1 MQEKLI
7 GYIKKHKFIRSFRLR
22 IFLIIVVLGF
32 LICTVLRVSFLNN
45 YFDHELNEMTTEATE
60 QMEIVAKHLGTAGYL
75 QDGLDEIVN
84 AELVQLSTVYDG
96 RVLVIDSNFNII
108 HDTYNLSLGKI
119 MIAKEVMEC
128 FRGNVI
134 SNYDE
139 QRGYIEVAIPIYIL
153 IGQEQIMDANGGP
166 VVDGVILIS
175 ISTNG
180 LIASYEYLQRQLWI
194 IEILILLIVLAIAF
208 VLSILLTK
216 PFRQVTSALNAVA
229 SFEDETPVVSD
240 YIETEEI
247 VEAFNK
253 LRARMKVLDDSRQE
267 FVSNVSHELRTP
279 ITSIKVLA
287 DSLNVQEDAPV
298 EMYKEFMIDIAN
310 EIDREDKIISDL
322 LALVRM
328 DQGKA
333 GLNIEPVNI
342 NEMMELIFKR
352 LGPIAR
358 KNEVDLIFESR
369 RPITA
374 DIDNVKLTLA
384 LTNLIENGIKYNK
397 HPGWVKV
404 VLDADHQYMTVDI
417 TDCGIGIPEDAKA
430 HIYERFYRVD
440 KSHSREIGGTGLG
453 LAITRKIILLHRG
466 SIEVHSVVD
475 EGTTFSVKIPL
486 SYIVS

>member
-1 MQEKLI
+1 MQEKLF
-7 GYIKKHKFIRSFRLR
+7 GFIKKHKFIRSFRLR

-32 LICTVLRVSFLNN
+32 LICSVLRISFLNN
-45 YFDHELNEMTTEATE
+45 YLEHELNGMTEEITE
-60 QMEIVAKHLGTAGYL
+60 QMEIVAKHLVTAGYL
-75 QDGLDEIVN
+75 QDSSNEVVN
-84 AELVQLSTVYDG
+84 AELIQLSTLYDG
-96 RVLVIDSNFNII
+96 RVLVIDSNFKII
-108 HDTYNLSLGKI
+108 HDTYNLSIGKT
-119 MIAKEVMEC
+119 MIAKEVIEC

-134 SNYDE
+134 SNYDD
-139 QRGYIEVAIPIYIL
+139 QHGCIEIAIPIYVL
-153 IGQEQIMDANGGP
+153 TGEEQMVDTNGLP
-166 VVDGVILIS
+166 IVDGVVLAS
-175 ISTNG
+175 VSTSS
-180 LIASYEYLQRQLWI
+180 LIAGYEYLQRQFWI
-194 IEILILLIVLAIAF
+194 IEILILLIVFAIAY
-208 VLSILLTK
+208 VLSIMLTK
-216 PFRQVTSALNAVA
+216 PFGQVTGALNAVA

-287 DSLNVQEDAPV
+287 DTLNVQEDAPV

-333 GLNIEPVNI
+333 GLNIETVNI

-369 RPITA
+369 RAVTA

-466 SIEVHSVVD
+466 SIDLQSVVD

-486 SYIVS
+486 SYIAN